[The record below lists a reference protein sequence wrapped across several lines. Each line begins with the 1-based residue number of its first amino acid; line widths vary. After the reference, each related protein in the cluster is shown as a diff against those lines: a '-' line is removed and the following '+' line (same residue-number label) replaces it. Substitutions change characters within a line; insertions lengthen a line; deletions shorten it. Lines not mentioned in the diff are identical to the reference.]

1 MIGASKKLY
10 NYFNQNIREEGQEIE
25 IKITKGEK
33 SYTITDDDLVAS
45 SVKITKKSVSG
56 ASFDIGECYVDSAT
70 FTINKNINNYKSLT
84 GAKVTIRIK
93 VNNTDL
99 NLSESVLLGTF
110 RILQDGIKRTNTLLQ
125 VTADSYISKF
135 DKSRK
140 RATFTGDLYD
150 LVKDSCS
157 KCKVTF
163 GMTENEF
170 RALSQNVAKTYEIKK
185 DSSLKTH
192 RDVIMYVAQL
202 IGGFATTT
210 PSGALIF
217 KNYTSNNDVCNVNDN
232 VIVNYSIGDEVYN
245 LSGLGMSVKENDVYL
260 YREGED
266 DDSPYFLNLD
276 TNPIM
281 ENCTDAEIT
290 SIVDNIWSKLIDLNL
305 NNFSFEFNGN
315 PFIEVGDIIS
325 IPERSLETY
334 VASCEWTYHGKEK
347 ISCVSVDKNKR
358 TETQREKQN
367 ENKPSND
374 SKDNRVDDLIKNTTT
389 KTRKVR
395 KTVTGTVKGTFG
407 DSSIYSPTIVYGLN
421 DLGENNAREYN
432 YSNKTNYT
440 YSPDYITV
448 GYIET
453 EDNKSYFKKLLT
465 LEPAV
470 GTVSLF
476 NSGIIIS
483 GTDMK
488 NIIQS
493 IGFDKKNVRLELDLS
508 SEYFDIYNF
517 FYNQDSKSKGKDKPP
532 ALTSGTTLPWEEDK
546 YATYQRQNTT
556 SLNLDEN
563 YLHNIINSKGSCKVN
578 LNYNKNILFSGYREP
593 SDNWSGNYSIKCDT
607 LDVSRIKI
615 SAYDGTAANYYYD
628 ENSRKVVF
636 EQCQYFYDSGYDCVI
651 RTENYELQKMRQDIL
666 ISGYGTYTEFN
677 NTKVIDGEQERFL
690 TFLSD
695 ITLEG
700 NTYIYTENPA
710 YTAMKEKEKE
720 LLEIEK
726 TGINIPY
733 KLTYETEESYTTTIE
748 GTSNKIN
755 ENTDKTDENADEI
768 EKLKTKVKKNTVN
781 IDKLKQQVTSSR
793 NKIGIMSNDLGI
805 VKTNIADL
813 DKRVKKLEGS
823 GGSSSGGM
831 TDEQKK
837 QLEQNTKDISTLK
850 TNVSN
855 NTRNISTNT
864 TNITNL
870 TTRVTNLENSGG
882 SGGSGSGITEAE
894 RQQIQTNKTD
904 IANNT
909 KNISTN
915 TTNITNLTTRVSNLE
930 NSGGSGSGITEA
942 ERQQIQTNKED
953 ITNLKT
959 RVTNLENSGGSG
971 GSDITEAERQQIQT
985 NKQNIENLT
994 MTVNRHTTSIEDILR
1009 RLTQLE
1015 QGGGGD
1021 TGDALKF
1028 IKLELIFKDSDNTN
1042 SYVKND
1048 YDFTK
1053 YFINGSYYFSDDGF
1067 TYYRLKATLN
1077 KTGTK
1082 QTFRNTYR
1090 TDGTQYYI
1098 IGQADTTDLESR
1110 TVRFTST
1117 GKEYLD
1123 CISKLNEQQI
1133 ISPQINVIKYN
1144 KVSATSNTRN
1154 WKNETTGNTVYTEGG
1169 AHIGD
1174 IISVP
1179 LTVKYGFK
1187 ALSINNK
1194 PEELNKYWYAITTS
1208 NSNKKGVITNWTE
1221 LNAEPNV
1228 ATNITF
1234 TYDES
1239 LANKYVYVHI
1249 TDGQFTVYADYLYI
1263 KKLT

>member
-33 SYTITDDDLVAS
+33 VYTITDDDLVAS

-99 NLSESVLLGTF
+99 NLSETVLLGTF

-150 LVKDSCS
+150 LVNDSCS

-170 RALSQNVAKTYEIKK
+170 RALSQNVAKTYDIKK

-210 PSGALIF
+210 PAGALIF

-395 KTVTGTVKGTFG
+395 KTVTGTVKGTFR
-407 DSSIYSPTIVYGLN
+407 DSSINSPTIIYGLN
-421 DLGENNAREYN
+421 ELGELNASKYN
-432 YSNKTNYT
+432 DSNKTNYT

-517 FYNQDSKSKGKDKPP
+517 FYNQDSKRTGKDKPP

-546 YATYQRQNTT
+546 YATYQIQNTT

-615 SAYDGTAANYYYD
+615 SAYVGTAANYYYD

-636 EQCQYFYDSGYDCVI
+636 EQCKYFYDSDYDCI
-651 RTENYELQKMRQDIL
+651 IKTENYGLQKIEQDIL

-700 NTYIYTENPA
+700 NTYVYTENPA

-768 EKLKTKVKKNTVN
+768 EKLKTNVKKNTVN

-823 GGSSSGGM
+823 GGSSGGGM
-831 TDEQKK
+831 TDAQKK
-837 QLEQNTKDISTLK
+837 QLEQNTKDISNLK
-850 TNVSN
+850 TSVSNNTRDISTNTTNITNLTTSVSN

-882 SGGSGSGITEAE
+882 SGGSGSDITEAE

-904 IANNT
+904 IAN
-909 KNISTN
+909 
-915 TTNITNLTTRVSNLE
+915 LTTRVANLE
-930 NSGGSGSGITEA
+930 NSGGSGGSSGSGSGITEA
-942 ERQQIQTNKED
+942 ERQQIQTNK
-953 ITNLKT
+953 T
-959 RVTNLENSGGSG
+959 
-971 GSDITEAERQQIQT
+971 
-985 NKQNIENLT
+985 NIENLT
-994 MTVNRHTTSIEDILR
+994 LTVNGHTTSIEDILR
-1009 RLTQLE
+1009 RLAVLE
-1015 QGGGGD
+1015 QGGSEGGGE
-1021 TGDALKF
+1021 TG
-1028 IKLELIFKDSDNTN
+1028 EIFKFKSLNLNLASDNN
-1042 SYVKND
+1042 
-1048 YDFTK
+1048 FT
-1053 YFINGSYYFSDDGF
+1053 FPSFNLNNYYFNN
-1067 TYYRLKATLN
+1067 TYYLSNYVSRYFKMTVELTKPN
-1077 KTGTK
+1077 TK
-1082 QTFRNTYR
+1082 QTFRQFYK
-1090 TDGTQYYI
+1090 TDGSQYYI
-1098 IGQADTTDLESR
+1098 IGTADTESLESSGNI
-1110 TVRFTST
+1110 TFNSNNQYS
-1117 GKEYLD
+1117 YLD
-1123 CISKLNEQQI
+1123 CISKYGEQQI
-1133 ISPQINVIKYN
+1133 ISQPIKIYN
-1144 KVSATSNTRN
+1144 YEHLRITESRNTWLN
-1154 WKNETTGNTVYTEGG
+1154 TTTGNLVKTDGG

-1174 IISVP
+1174 TISIP
-1179 LTVKYGFK
+1179 ITYKYGFK
-1187 ALSINNK
+1187 AVKAENK
-1194 PEELNKYWYAITTS
+1194 PDSLNKYYYMINTTG
-1208 NSNKKGVITNWTE
+1208 NKESGNIVDWTE
-1221 LNAEPNV
+1221 INAEPNV
-1228 ATNITF
+1228 STNINF
-1234 TYDES
+1234 TYNVTGNGERFYLFVS
-1239 LANKYVYVHI
+1239 
-1249 TDGQFTVYADYLYI
+1249 DGQFTFRQDDYYI
-1263 KKLT
+1263 TKLA

>member
-1 MIGASKKLY
+1 MIGASEGLY

-25 IKITKGEK
+25 IKITKGAK

-45 SVKITKKSVSG
+45 SVKIIKKSVSG

-99 NLSESVLLGTF
+99 NLSENVLLGTF

-150 LVKDSCS
+150 LVNDSCN

-163 GMTENEF
+163 GMTESEF
-170 RALSQNVAKTYEIKK
+170 RALSPNVAKTYEIKK

-192 RDVIMYVAQL
+192 RDIIMYVSQL

-245 LSGLGMSVKENDVYL
+245 LSGLGMSVKEKDVYL

-281 ENCTDAEIT
+281 ENCTDEEIT
-290 SIVDNIWSKLIDLNL
+290 AIVGNIWTKLIELNL

-315 PFIEVGDIIS
+315 PLIEVGDIIS

-358 TETQREKQN
+358 IETQREKQN
-367 ENKPSND
+367 ENKPSNA
-374 SKDNRVDDLIKNTTT
+374 SKDDRVDDLIKNTTT
-389 KTRKVR
+389 KTRKVK
-395 KTVTGTVKGTFG
+395 KTVTGTVKCTFG
-407 DSSIYSPTIVYGLN
+407 DISPTKEYGLN
-421 DLGENNAREYN
+421 ELGEANNREYN
-432 YSNKTNYT
+432 NSNKTNYT

-448 GYIET
+448 GYIER
-453 EDNKSYFKKLLT
+453 EDNNSYFKKFLT

-476 NSGIIIS
+476 NSRINIS

-488 NIIQS
+488 NIIQA
-493 IGFDKKNVRLELDLS
+493 IGFNNTNKNVRLELDLS
-508 SEYFDIYNF
+508 DECFDIYNF
-517 FYNQDSKSKGKDKPP
+517 FYNQDSRNIKAKPP
-532 ALTSGTTLPWEEDK
+532 ALTSGTTLPHIDDK
-546 YATYQRQNTT
+546 SATYQIQNTT

-578 LNYNKNILFSGYREP
+578 LNYNKNILFSGYRLP

-607 LDVSRIKI
+607 LDVSTIEV
-615 SAYDGTAANYYYD
+615 SAYGDDTKNYYYD
-628 ENSRKVVF
+628 ETSRKAVF
-636 EQCQYFYDSGYDCVI
+636 ELGEAYYDSRYNCTI
-651 RTENYELQKMRQDIL
+651 ETRENPYILQKMRQDIL
-666 ISGYGTYTEFN
+666 ISGYGTYKDTRN
-677 NTKVIDGEQERFL
+677 NTTVIDGEQERYL

-695 ITLEG
+695 ITLDD
-700 NTYIYTENPA
+700 NSYVYTENPA

-720 LLEIEK
+720 LAEIVK

-755 ENTDKTDENADEI
+755 DNSDKIDENADEI
-768 EKLKTKVKKNTVN
+768 EKLKTKVKKNTAN

-805 VKTNIADL
+805 VKTNIASL
-813 DKRVKKLEGS
+813 DKRVKNLENP
-823 GGSSSGGM
+823 GSSSGGGM

-837 QLEQNTKDISTLK
+837 QLEQNTKEISTLK

-855 NTRNISTNT
+855 NTKNISTNT
-864 TNITNL
+864 TNITRLTTRVTNLENSGGSGGSSSGITEAERQQIQTNKTDIANL
-870 TTRVTNLENSGG
+870 TTRVTNLENSGGSGG

-894 RQQIQTNKTD
+894 RQQIQTNKT
-904 IANNT
+904 
-909 KNISTN
+909 
-915 TTNITNLTTRVSNLE
+915 
-930 NSGGSGSGITEA
+930 
-942 ERQQIQTNKED
+942 
-953 ITNLKT
+953 
-959 RVTNLENSGGSG
+959 
-971 GSDITEAERQQIQT
+971 
-985 NKQNIENLT
+985 NIENLT
-994 MTVNRHTTSIEDILR
+994 LTVNGHTTSIEDILR
-1009 RLTQLE
+1009 RLAVLE
-1015 QGGGGD
+1015 QGGSEGGGE
-1021 TGDALKF
+1021 TG
-1028 IKLELIFKDSDNTN
+1028 EIFKFKSLNLNLASDNN
-1042 SYVKND
+1042 
-1048 YDFTK
+1048 FT
-1053 YFINGSYYFSDDGF
+1053 FPSFNLNNYYFNN
-1067 TYYRLKATLN
+1067 TYYLSDYVSRYFKMTAELTKPN
-1077 KTGTK
+1077 TK
-1082 QTFRNTYR
+1082 QTFRKFYR
-1090 TDGTQYYI
+1090 TDGSQYYI
-1098 IGQADTTDLESR
+1098 IGTADTESLESSDNIY
-1110 TVRFTST
+1110 FSSSNQYS
-1117 GKEYLD
+1117 YLD
-1123 CISKLNEQQI
+1123 CISKYGEQQI
-1133 ISPQINVIKYN
+1133 ISQPIKIYN
-1144 KVSATSNTRN
+1144 YSHLKVTESRKTWLNT
-1154 WKNETTGNTVYTEGG
+1154 TTGNLVKTDGG

-1174 IISVP
+1174 TISIP
-1179 LTVKYGFK
+1179 ITYKNGFK
-1187 ALSINNK
+1187 AVNAENK
-1194 PEELNKYWYAITTS
+1194 PDSLNKYYYMINTTG
-1208 NSNKKGVITNWTE
+1208 NKESGNIVDWTE
-1221 LNAEPNV
+1221 INAEPNV
-1228 ATNITF
+1228 STNINFIYNVTGDGARF
-1234 TYDES
+1234 YLFVS
-1239 LANKYVYVHI
+1239 
-1249 TDGQFTVYADYLYI
+1249 DGQFTYNQDDYYI
-1263 KKLT
+1263 TKLA

>member
-10 NYFNQNIREEGQEIE
+10 NYFNKNIREEGQEIE

-33 SYTITDDDLVAS
+33 VYTITDDDLVAS

-99 NLSESVLLGTF
+99 NISETVLLGTF

-150 LVKDSCS
+150 LVMDSCN

-192 RDVIMYVAQL
+192 RDIIMYVAQL

-210 PSGALIF
+210 TSGALIF

-315 PFIEVGDIIS
+315 PLIEVGDIIS

-358 TETQREKQN
+358 IETQREKQN
-367 ENKPSND
+367 ENKTNND

-389 KTRKVR
+389 KTRKVKKVLHTTLNLENSSVSFGSFEDNITGKLGGVYFEKIENIDDYDDYLVFSPSVIGR
-395 KTVTGTVKGTFG
+395 KATIDTIDSAFYKDTKGIKAEDIIKITIDISKLKRYVVSGLISQKNNRVIEIYDDEGNLILQHPKYFNIPTIPNSATTVNSQGIKQQWNNI
-407 DSSIYSPTIVYGLN
+407 DLLKNSIYELDYNGDIGTEYPDISNLYGYSTVISGN
-421 DLGENNAREYN
+421 NNARTEVKRELISLQYKTDALLVDN
-432 YSNKTNYT
+432 SSNTDKYLDITNGNTIEITSKYINDLYSYDSINDNIDLNIYLPAILNIYYPELVNKSMQALETTTHIEDGIYD
-440 YSPDYITV
+440 YSSTSSTIDISKQNDAYAYIY
-448 GYIET
+448 GSNFT
-453 EDNKSYFKKLLT
+453 EDAS
-465 LEPAV
+465 
-470 GTVSLF
+470 F
-476 NSGIIIS
+476 NTII
-483 GTDMK
+483 
-488 NIIQS
+488 
-493 IGFDKKNVRLELDLS
+493 VE
-508 SEYFDIYNF
+508 
-517 FYNQDSKSKGKDKPP
+517 
-532 ALTSGTTLPWEEDK
+532 
-546 YATYQRQNTT
+546 
-556 SLNLDEN
+556 
-563 YLHNIINSKGSCKVN
+563 KV
-578 LNYNKNILFSGYREP
+578 
-593 SDNWSGNYSIKCDT
+593 
-607 LDVSRIKI
+607 
-615 SAYDGTAANYYYD
+615 
-628 ENSRKVVF
+628 
-636 EQCQYFYDSGYDCVI
+636 
-651 RTENYELQKMRQDIL
+651 
-666 ISGYGTYTEFN
+666 
-677 NTKVIDGEQERFL
+677 
-690 TFLSD
+690 
-695 ITLEG
+695 
-700 NTYIYTENPA
+700 
-710 YTAMKEKEKE
+710 KE
-720 LLEIEK
+720 LNKIKSLPVTVEYIK
-726 TGINIPY
+726 
-733 KLTYETEESYTTTIE
+733 EERYTTTID
-748 GTSNKIN
+748 GTSDKIN
-755 ENTDKTDENADEI
+755 ENAEKTDKNEDEI
-768 EKLKTKVKKNTVN
+768 EQLKTKVKKNTASIN
-781 IDKLKQQVTSSR
+781 KLNQQVKSVT
-793 NKIGIMSNDLGI
+793 NKVGTMSNSLGSA
-805 VKTNIADL
+805 KTDIAKL
-813 DKRVKKLEGS
+813 DIRVTKLENS
-823 GGSSSGGM
+823 GGSSGGI
-831 TDEQKK
+831 TDAQKK

-882 SGGSGSGITEAE
+882 SGITEEE
-894 RQQIQTNKTD
+894 RQQIQTNKTA

-915 TTNITNLTTRVSNLE
+915 TTNITNLTTRVLNLE
-930 NSGGSGSGITEA
+930 NSGGSGSGITET
-942 ERQQIQTNKED
+942 ERQQIQTNKTD
-953 ITNLKT
+953 IANLTT
-959 RVTNLENSGGSG
+959 RVTNLESSGGSG
-971 GSDITEAERQQIQT
+971 SGITETERQQIQT
-985 NKQNIENLT
+985 NKTNIENLNIL
-994 MTVNRHTTSIEDILR
+994 VSGHTTSIEDILR

-1021 TGDALKF
+1021 TGDAFKF
-1028 IKLELIFKDSDNTN
+1028 IKLELIFKDSDNNN

-1053 YFINGSYYFSDDGF
+1053 YFINGSYYFSNDGF

-1082 QTFRNTYR
+1082 QTFRKFYR
-1090 TDGTQYYI
+1090 TDGTQYYM
-1098 IGQADTTDLESR
+1098 IGTADTTDLESA

-1117 GKEYLD
+1117 GTEYLD
-1123 CISKLNEQQI
+1123 CISKLDDQQI
-1133 ISPQINVIKYN
+1133 ISPQINVIQYN
-1144 KVSATSNTRN
+1144 KVSATSNTSN
-1154 WKNETTGNTVYTEGG
+1154 WYNVTTGNTIKTDGG

-1174 IISVP
+1174 TLRIPI
-1179 LTVKYGFK
+1179 TVKNGFK

-1194 PEELNKYWYAITTS
+1194 PEELNKYWYAITTIS
-1208 NSNKKGVITNWTE
+1208 SPKKGYITNWTE
-1221 LNAEPNV
+1221 LDAEPNV
-1228 ATNITF
+1228 ETNITF

-1239 LANKYVYVHI
+1239 LANKKVYVHI
-1249 TDGQFTVYADYLYI
+1249 TDGQYTTYANYLYI